1 MFVFGTAD
9 DVFTMA
15 VRIEENGLAFY
26 DGATKKTEDEGLK
39 KLFEDLAAMEK
50 GHVSAFKQLRSTLS
64 ESLGQGVWD
73 PEGLAQSY
81 LGAAADNHVFTYQAA
96 QERLEDVN
104 NADEVFDMALR
115 FEKDSVVFFISMKA
129 ALPDDNGKAEIDKL
143 IEAELDHIKML
154 TKARKD
160 YNEKGSATIV

>member
-26 DGATKKTEDEGLK
+26 DGAAKKTEDENLT
-39 KLFEDLAAMEK
+39 KLFEDLAEMEK
-50 GHVSAFKQLRSTLS
+50 GHVSSFKQLRSALS
-64 ESLGQGVWD
+64 DSLGEAVWD

-81 LGAAADNHVFTYQAA
+81 LSAAADSHVFTKEAA
-96 QERLEDVN
+96 QERLKTVN
-104 NADEVFDMALR
+104 SSDEAFEMALR

-129 ALPDDNGKAEIDKL
+129 ALPDEKGKAEIDKL

-154 TKARKD
+154 TKARED
-160 YNEKGSATIV
+160 YTEKGSATIV